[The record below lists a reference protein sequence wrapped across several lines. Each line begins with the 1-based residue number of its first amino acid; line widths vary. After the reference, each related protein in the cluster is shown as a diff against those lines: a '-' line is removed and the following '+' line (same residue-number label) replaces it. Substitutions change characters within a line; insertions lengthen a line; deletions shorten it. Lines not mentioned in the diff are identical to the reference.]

1 MAKRGVKDFEFV
13 FALYSLLLGLSMVE
27 LLSGLGRALEARF
40 AIEDG
45 ERKAERRT
53 FAIGWLT
60 PLLAIFVMLDLLSFW
75 SAAWTV
81 RADIA
86 VSGATLMAVA
96 AFASLY
102 FLAARLVFPSHPEG
116 FADLDVH
123 YFRVRRVVLGLLL
136 LLLAA
141 QLGYYLSQPDI
152 APNLTRPLSL
162 TLTLVLV
169 ALMAA
174 AMWVRDRRWSIAI
187 LAALV
192 ARYVVVYLL

>member
-1 MAKRGVKDFEFV
+1 MECRGVKDFDFV

-27 LLSGLGRALEARF
+27 LLSGLGRALETRF
-40 AIEDG
+40 AAEDG
-45 ERKAERRT
+45 RT
-53 FAIGWLT
+53 KFTIGWLT

-86 VSGATLMAVA
+86 VSGTTLMAVA

-116 FADLDVH
+116 FADLDIH

-136 LLLAA
+136 VLLAA

-152 APNLTRPLSL
+152 APNLTRPLSA
-162 TLTLVLV
+162 TLTLILV
-169 ALMAA
+169 ALMGA
-174 AMWVRDRRWSIAI
+174 AMWVADRRWSTAI
-187 LAALV
+187 LVALI
-192 ARYVVVYLL
+192 ARYIFVYLL

>member
-1 MAKRGVKDFEFV
+1 MESRRLNDFDFV

-40 AIEDG
+40 AAEDG
-45 ERKAERRT
+45 RKP
-53 FAIGWLT
+53 FALGWLT
-60 PLLAIFVMLDLLSFW
+60 PLLAVFVMLDLLSFW

-86 VSGATLMAVA
+86 VSGTTLMAVA

-136 LLLAA
+136 VLLAA
-141 QLGYYLSQPDI
+141 QLAYYLSQPDI
-152 APNLTRPLSL
+152 APNLLRPLALGL
-162 TLTLVLV
+162 TLILV
-169 ALMAA
+169 ALMGA
-174 AMWVRDRRWSIAI
+174 AMAVKDRRWSTAI

>member
-1 MAKRGVKDFEFV
+1 MECRDVKDFDFV

-27 LLSGLGRALEARF
+27 LLSGLGRALETRF
-40 AIEDG
+40 AAEDG
-45 ERKAERRT
+45 RT
-53 FAIGWLT
+53 KFTIGWLT

-86 VSGATLMAVA
+86 VSGTTLMAVA

-116 FADLDVH
+116 FADLDIH
-123 YFRVRRVVLGLLL
+123 YFHVRRVVLGLLL
-136 LLLAA
+136 VLLAA

-152 APNLTRPLSL
+152 APNLTRPLSA
-162 TLTLVLV
+162 TLTLILV
-169 ALMAA
+169 ALMGA
-174 AMWVRDRRWSIAI
+174 AMWLADRRWSTAI
-187 LAALV
+187 LVALI
-192 ARYVVVYLL
+192 ARYIFVYLL